1 MSDAKC
7 ANQIICDNIRAQLEH
22 FRWPEAQQAGL
33 IEQILG
39 LSTSQAYR
47 KLNGSSPWQLAQVEK
62 LAQYLNIPTSTLL
75 VNRAEP
81 DAPATPAANEQELI
95 PAILHLNNQSG
106 EAHCWIQLGEELAD
120 DSCAPL
126 LLAKRL
132 HDCWHVF
139 PGTQFDGEGG
149 HEVTYLTIRPPKR
162 ANSKRLLVAVLDDK
176 DADLLSAILV
186 QQGLFA
192 LPYYQSQALLQ
203 ALPQEDFDAF
213 VLDWVLDEPGSCMQ
227 VIETILRH
235 SPNVPIIVLTGYA
248 LEHENELSQALQT
261 HGVYYIGKPAPG
273 SILALQIKNM
283 VTNALEPAGLN

>member
-1 MSDAKC
+1 MTDAKS
-7 ANQIICDNIRAQLEH
+7 ANQIICDNIRKQLEKFH
-22 FRWPEAQQAGL
+22 WPEAQQAGL

-62 LAQYLNIPTSTLL
+62 LAHYLNISTSALL
-75 VNRAEP
+75 VGE
-81 DAPATPAANEQELI
+81 APQPEQPQTPEQDLV

-106 EAHCWIQLGEELAD
+106 EAHCWILLGERLAD

-126 LLAKRL
+126 FLAKRL

-139 PGTQFDGEGG
+139 PGTQFDGEDG
-149 HEVTYLTIRPPKR
+149 HEVSYLTIRPPKR
-162 ANSKRLLVAVLDDK
+162 ANSKRLLVGVLDDK

-192 LPYYQSQALLQ
+192 LPYYNSAALLQ
-203 ALPQEDFDAF
+203 SLTHEDFDAF
-213 VLDWVLDEPGSCMQ
+213 VLDWVLDESASCME
-227 VIETILRH
+227 VIETIRRH
-235 SPNVPIIVLTGYA
+235 KPNVPIIVLTGYA
-248 LEHENELSQALQT
+248 LEHESELSKALQMR
-261 HGVYYIGKPAPG
+261 GVYYIGKPAPG

-283 VTNALEPAGLN
+283 VTNALEPA

>member
-1 MSDAKC
+1 MTDAKS
-7 ANQIICDNIRAQLEH
+7 ANQTICDNIRAQLEQ
-22 FRWPEAQQAGL
+22 FNWPEAQQAGL
-33 IEQILG
+33 VEQILG

-62 LAQYLNIPTSTLL
+62 LAQYLNVSASTLL
-75 VNRAEP
+75 VRREP
-81 DAPATPAANEQELI
+81 QDSPSLPREQDLI

-106 EAHCWIQLGEELAD
+106 EAHCWIQLGEPLAD

-126 LLAKRL
+126 LMAKRL

-139 PGTQFDGEGG
+139 PGTQFDGEDG
-149 HEVTYLTIRPPKR
+149 HEVTYLTVRPPKR

-192 LPYYQSQALLQ
+192 LPYYESQALLQ
-203 ALPQEDFDAF
+203 ALSHEEFDAF
-213 VLDWVLDEPGSCMQ
+213 VLDWVLGEPGSCME
-227 VIETILRH
+227 VIETIRRQ

-248 LEHENELSQALQT
+248 LEHESELSKALQT
-261 HGVYYIGKPAPG
+261 NGVYYIGKPAPG

-283 VTNALEPAGLN
+283 VTNALEQA

>member
-1 MSDAKC
+1 MTTPKS
-7 ANQIICDNIRAQLEH
+7 ANEIICDNIRKQLDQ
-22 FRWPEAQQAGL
+22 FRWPEPQQASL

-47 KLNGSSPWQLAQVEK
+47 KLNGSSPWQLAQVER
-62 LAQYLNIPTSTLL
+62 LAQYFNIPASSLL
-75 VNRAEP
+75 VDHSQQEGQMPP
-81 DAPATPAANEQELI
+81 DNELT

-106 EAHCWIQLGEELAD
+106 EAHCWIQLGEQLAD

-126 LLAKRL
+126 FLAKRL

-139 PGTQFDGEGG
+139 PGTQFDGEDGY
-149 HEVTYLTIRPPKR
+149 EVGYLTIRPPKR
-162 ANSKRLLVAVLDDK
+162 ANAKRLLVAVLDDK

-192 LPYYQSQALLQ
+192 LPYQQPQALLQ
-203 ALPQEDFDAF
+203 ALEREDFDAF
-213 VLDWVLDEPGSCMQ
+213 VLDWVLGEPTSCME
-227 VIETILRH
+227 VIETIRRR
-235 SPNVPIIVLTGYA
+235 SATVPIVVLTGYA
-248 LEHENELSQALQT
+248 LEHESELSRALQT

-283 VTNALEPAGLN
+283 VTNALEHA